1 MKTKIFTS
9 LLLAA
14 TMTIGMCSTAFAS
27 EYDIDGMDVSGITV
41 KFYQKLNPEGG
52 DAESDYFKKKIE
64 EWNAEDNGITI
75 EPVFISVENDYFDR
89 LSTDMASGD
98 APDVF
103 MQYGGSSCL
112 DYVESGAVL
121 NLTPYLDYDQD
132 WYNGFVSANWAPV
145 DYTKYG

>member
-64 EWNAEDNGITI
+64 EWLLRMIISIVCQQIWHLEMHQTYLCSMAEAAAWI
-75 EPVFISVENDYFDR
+75 
-89 LSTDMASGD
+89 M
-98 APDVF
+98 
-103 MQYGGSSCL
+103 
-112 DYVESGAVL
+112 
-121 NLTPYLDYDQD
+121 
-132 WYNGFVSANWAPV
+132 
-145 DYTKYG
+145 